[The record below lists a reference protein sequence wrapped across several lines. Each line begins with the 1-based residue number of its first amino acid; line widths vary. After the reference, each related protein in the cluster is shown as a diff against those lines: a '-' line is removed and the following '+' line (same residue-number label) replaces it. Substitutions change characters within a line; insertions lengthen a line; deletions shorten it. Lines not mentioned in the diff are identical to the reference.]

1 MRKVNSVKIRSRIQ
15 KISKSYG
22 YTQEKMAEALNC
34 SARYVS
40 DIEQNR
46 SNPSYEILITFCN
59 LFKIGMNEIFVD
71 YLEISSFSSV
81 NCDIMGYKELNG
93 EDQKTIEHLIAFFNS
108 KNN

>member
-1 MRKVNSVKIRSRIQ
+1 MRKVNSVKIGSRIQ
-15 KISKSYG
+15 KIRKSYG
-22 YTQEKMAEALNC
+22 YTQEKLAEALNC

-46 SNPSYEILITFCN
+46 SNPSYEILVIFCN

-71 YLEISSFSSV
+71 YLEISSFSRA
-81 NCDIMGYKELNG
+81 NYDIIGYKELKS
-93 EDQKTIEHLIAFFNS
+93 EDQKMIEHLVAFLNS

>member
-1 MRKVNSVKIRSRIQ
+1 MRKVNSVKIGSRIQ
-15 KISKSYG
+15 KIRKSYG

-71 YLEISSFSSV
+71 YLEISSFSLKV
-81 NCDIMGYKELNG
+81 
-93 EDQKTIEHLIAFFNS
+93 
-108 KNN
+108 